1 MSREDVSLDKKF
13 RSILDEL
20 NDYVPLRD
28 RDHFIESRAQQVLA
42 SFAHL
47 QTLIQESFDP
57 TLAEELQR
65 RLLLAAK
72 SGDDKKFVRKLREA
86 RGKKGTN
93 DDKKA

>member
-1 MSREDVSLDKKF
+1 MSREGVSLDQKF

-20 NDYVPLRD
+20 NDYVPVRD

-42 SFAHL
+42 SFVHL
-47 QTLIQESFDP
+47 QKLIQESFDP
-57 TLAEELQR
+57 VLAEDLQR

-86 RGKKGTN
+86 RGKKGSN
-93 DDKKA
+93 EGKKA